1 MRDYSELLIMTDSA
15 NTIDQMVKM
24 IRQEAKD
31 KAQSIKEDAEQ
42 KMHIDKNKLV
52 KDGREK
58 LLKEYE
64 KKRENDAVQMKT

>member
-1 MRDYSELLIMTDSA
+1 MTDSA